1 MAPTVNVNAR
11 LLVSL
16 FLSVAVAVAVAGCG
30 GGGGDSAA
38 PAAPAPVPPLAQ
50 TVVDISG
57 TAAPVGIDY
66 WGDKSAVNGGKGET
80 IDGVPCR
87 QMDETFHVHSHL
99 AIVLNGQLLT
109 IPSQLGQITAS
120 GSTAGCFY
128 QIHNHDKAGRLHVE
142 APAPVNY
149 ALGSFFKIWGQP
161 LARDNVGGITGLPI
175 VFYVTDNGVVTRYD
189 GDPAAIELK
198 SHRLITIQIGSPL
211 PAIPHFTWTGT

>member
-1 MAPTVNVNAR
+1 MTPTANVNAR
-11 LLVSL
+11 LLATL
-16 FLSVAVAVAVAGCG
+16 FLSAAVVSCG
-30 GGGGDSAA
+30 GGGGDSPAPPA
-38 PAAPAPVPPLAQ
+38 PAPTPVPPLSQ
-50 TVVDISG
+50 TAVDVSG

-66 WGDKSAVNGGKGET
+66 WGDNSAANGGKGET

-87 QMDETFHVHSHL
+87 VMDETFHIHSHL

-109 IPSQLGQITAS
+109 IPSQLGQVAAS
-120 GSTAGCFY
+120 GGTAACFY

-161 LARDNVGGITGLPI
+161 LTRDNVGGITGLPI
-175 VFYVTDNGVVTRYD
+175 VIYVTDNGVVTRYD
-189 GDPAAIELK
+189 GDPAAIELR

-211 PAIPHFTWTGT
+211 SAIPHFTWSGT